1 MKYDEDIFRTLKD
14 RNKKILS
21 RVYKKKEYPILKNRD
36 IGLYKTTDDLVKIKV
51 DEIAKE
57 LANKY
62 KIEEDKVYDT
72 LYLKVRK
79 MFLELM

>member
-21 RVYKKKEYPILKNRD
+21 RVYKKKEHPILKNRD